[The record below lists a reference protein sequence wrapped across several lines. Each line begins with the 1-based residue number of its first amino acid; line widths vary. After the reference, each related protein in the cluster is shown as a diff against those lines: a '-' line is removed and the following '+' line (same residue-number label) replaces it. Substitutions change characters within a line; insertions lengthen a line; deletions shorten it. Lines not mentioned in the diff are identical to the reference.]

1 MSLPYLERRYY
12 TTVFKS
18 EITTNKTSKAANNE
32 NENNLYVYICYINSI
47 TITRGLL
54 TVFKQWEYYG
64 VIKSA
69 FQNQELSE
77 SLFLFASGELF
88 LFSLYE

>member
-47 TITRGLL
+47 TITHGLL

-64 VIKSA
+64 VIKST